1 MESTPPELA
10 GGNTFMSKLNPNIMN
25 ELANVELNSLESICR
40 MGSDL
45 STESLALPFVDTV
58 KSKFN
63 EFVDRSSTFLNGL
76 KVGNYRS
83 NHLDYDAAVI
93 AFNKNPYA
101 TNRLVMVHVAPGF
114 TGKWVS
120 FLEYLIT
127 NVLPQV
133 EELEA
138 TLKKSNTRLAQI
150 LNEPDRLA
158 AQSGIKEL
166 KGQIPL
172 VSLEVLTKLKQYFT
186 GSNAPEVQASKVIDR
201 NGDMEHAYKL
211 TNTLNDRLAKVDLS
225 SVNGMVGR
233 FADLST
239 SFKEHLAKHDDTV
252 SGKVGSQLSELFY
265 KLGVTVSAAA
275 ALLEIAPQH
284 VEAMKKNISVIEK
297 VGK

>member
-1 MESTPPELA
+1 
-10 GGNTFMSKLNPNIMN
+10 MSKLNPNIMN
-25 ELANVELNSLESICR
+25 ELANVELNSLESICH

-83 NHLDYDAAVI
+83 DHLDYDAAV
-93 AFNKNPYA
+93 AVFNKNPYA
-101 TNRLVMVHVAPGF
+101 TNRLLMLHVAPGF
-114 TGKWVS
+114 TGKLVP
-120 FLEYLIT
+120 FLEHVIT
-127 NVLPQV
+127 NILPQV

-172 VSLEVLTKLKQYFT
+172 ISMEVFIQLKHHFT
-186 GSNAPEVQASKVIDR
+186 GNNSPEVQASKVIDR

-211 TNTLNDRLAKVDLS
+211 TNTLNDRLAKVDLA

-233 FADLST
+233 FAELST
-239 SFKEHLAKHDDTV
+239 SFKEHLDKHDDSV

-265 KLGVTVSAAA
+265 KLGITVSASA
-275 ALLEIAPQH
+275 ALLELVPQH
-284 VEAMKKNISVIEK
+284 VEAMKKNLTTIQKTSN
-297 VGK
+297 

>member
-1 MESTPPELA
+1 
-10 GGNTFMSKLNPNIMN
+10 MSKLNPSIMN

-63 EFVDRSSTFLNGL
+63 DFVDRSSTFLNGL

-83 NHLDYDAAVI
+83 DHLDYDAAVT

-101 TNRLVMVHVAPGF
+101 TNRMLMLHVAPGF
-114 TGKWVS
+114 NGKLVP
-120 FLEYLIT
+120 FLEYVIT
-127 NVLPQV
+127 NILPQV
-133 EELEA
+133 EELEN

-166 KGQIPL
+166 KGQIPT
-172 VSLEVLTKLKQYFT
+172 VSLDVLGQLKKHFS

-201 NGDMEHAYKL
+201 NADMEHAYKL
-211 TNTLNDRLAKVDLS
+211 TNTLNDRLAKVNLS
-225 SVNGMVGR
+225 SANSMVGR
-233 FADLST
+233 FADLSA
-239 SFKEHLAKHDDTV
+239 SFKEHLAKHDDAV

-275 ALLEIAPQH
+275 ALLEIVPQH
-284 VEAMKKNISVIEK
+284 VDAMRKNLTAIQK
-297 VGK
+297 TGK